1 MAAVSCPGLF
11 VMIEVRD
18 VVKRFPGVTALDGIS
33 FRVERGQIVGFL
45 GPNGAGKTTTMR
57 LLTGYIPADSGTVTV
72 AGENVFSRSLAVQRA
87 VGYLP
92 ENVPL
97 YPEMRVREYLFFRA
111 KIKSIPRRKRV
122 GRVGAMM
129 EQCGVLDMAAR
140 PIGQLSKG
148 YRQRVGLADA
158 LLHDPPILILDEPT
172 IGLDPNQIRQVRK
185 LIQDLGRRRT
195 VILSTHILSEVEM
208 ICERFLI
215 VNEGKI
221 VEDGTLEDLRK
232 GAKVTVVL
240 DDPKDEMADVFKRV
254 PGVSEVTRVEKGFV
268 LDVGDSKQD
277 DVERYVFQA
286 AIDREWMITELKRE
300 AKTLEDLFVT
310 KTMMDESK

>member
-1 MAAVSCPGLF
+1 
-11 VMIEVRD
+11 MIEVRD
-18 VVKRFPGVTALDGIS
+18 AVKRFPGVTALDGIS

-45 GPNGAGKTTTMR
+45 GPNGAGKTTTMQ
-57 LLTGYIPADSGTVTV
+57 LLTGYMPADSGTVTV
-72 AGENVFSRSLAVQRA
+72 AGEDAFSRSLAVQRA

-97 YPEMRVREYLFFRA
+97 YPEMRVREYLTFRA

-195 VILSTHILSEVEM
+195 VILSTHILPEVEM

-215 VNEGKI
+215 INEGKV

-232 GAKVTVVL
+232 GAKVTVAL
-240 DDPKDEMADVFKRV
+240 DEPKDEMTDVFKRI
-254 PGVSEVTRVEKGFV
+254 PGVSEVTRTDKGFV
-268 LDVGDSKQD
+268 LDVESSEPE

-310 KTMMDESK
+310 RTMTDESK

>member
-72 AGENVFSRSLAVQRA
+72 AGENAFSRSLAVQRA

-97 YPEMRVREYLFFRA
+97 YPEMRVREYLTFRA

-129 EQCGVLDMAAR
+129 EQCGVLDMATR
-140 PIGQLSKG
+140 LIGRLSKG

-195 VILSTHILSEVEM
+195 VILSTHILPEVEM

-215 VNEGKI
+215 VNEGKV

-240 DDPKDEMADVFKRV
+240 DEPKDEMADVFKRI
-254 PGVSEVTRVEKGFV
+254 PGVSEVTRTDKGFT
-268 LDVGDSKQD
+268 LDVGDSEQE

-286 AIDREWMITELKRE
+286 AIDRKWMITELKRE

-310 KTMMDESK
+310 RTMMDESK